1 MWFVLWDYYEVY
13 DIIFPPPAV
22 GFVLTAGFYVIC
34 NPISGFAAYAH
45 RMIYGFSLIF
55 CIDGFNGQK

>member
-13 DIIFPPPAV
+13 DIISPRGWFRADRRV
-22 GFVLTAGFYVIC
+22 YVIC
-34 NPISGFAAYAH
+34 SPISGFAAYAH